1 MTVRFFSKFLAAL
14 AVALAANYA
23 SAQSAP
29 DALIK
34 TVAEDVRALI
44 KQDKDLQAGDINKI
58 NALIEEKVFPNLN
71 FAKTTRLA
79 VGKSWTQASPE
90 QREAL
95 IKEFRSLLVRTYAT
109 SLRQF
114 RDQQI
119 EYKPLSIGPSDTDVL
134 VRTNVIQSG
143 QQPVG
148 VDYRVEKGADGWKV
162 YDIIVDGVSLVTTY
176 RGEFN
181 ERVRQGGI
189 DGLIKALADKNKAG
203 RG

>member
-1 MTVRFFSKFLAAL
+1 MLLKRFSQYICVLAFLFAGYAA
-14 AVALAANYA
+14 
-23 SAQSAP
+23 AQSAP
-29 DALIK
+29 DAMIK
-34 TVAEDVRALI
+34 TVAEDVRAII
-44 KQDKDLQAGDINKI
+44 KQDKDLQAGDANKI
-58 NALIEEKVFPNLN
+58 YALIEEKVFPNLN

-119 EYKPLSIGPSDTDVL
+119 EYKPLALQPTDTDVL
-134 VRTNVIQSG
+134 VRTNVIQNG

-162 YDIIVDGVSLVTTY
+162 YDIVVDGVSLVTTY
-176 RGEFN
+176 RGEFS
-181 ERVRQGGI
+181 ERVRQSGI
-189 DGLIKALADKNKAG
+189 DGLIKALADKNRAG

>member
-1 MTVRFFSKFLAAL
+1 MLLKRFPQVIAAL
-14 AVALAANYA
+14 ALLFAGYA
-23 SAQSAP
+23 SAQSTP
-29 DALIK
+29 DVMIK
-34 TVAEDVRALI
+34 TVAEDVRGII
-44 KQDKDLQAGDINKI
+44 KQDKDLQAGDANKI
-58 NALIEEKVFPNLN
+58 YALVEEKVFPNLN

-119 EYKPLSIGPSDTDVL
+119 EYKPLSLTPTDTDVV
-134 VRTNVIQSG
+134 VRTNVIQPG

-162 YDIIVDGVSLVTTY
+162 YDIVVDGVSLVTTY
-176 RGEFN
+176 RGEFT
-181 ERVRQGGI
+181 ERVRQSGI
-189 DGLIKALADKNKAG
+189 DGLIKALADKNRAG

>member
-1 MTVRFFSKFLAAL
+1 MMLQRFNRFI
-14 AVALAANYA
+14 ALAAMLFA
-23 SAQSAP
+23 THALAQATP
-29 DALIK
+29 DALVK
-34 TVAEDVRALI
+34 TVAEDVRAII
-44 KQDKDLQAGDINKI
+44 KQENISSGDAGKI

-71 FAKTTRLA
+71 FTKTTRLA

-95 IKEFRSLLVRTYAT
+95 VKEFRSLLVRTYAT
-109 SLRQF
+109 SLAQF

-119 EYKPLSIGPSDTDVL
+119 DYKPLQLKPTDTDVL

-143 QQPVG
+143 QQSIG
-148 VDYRVEKGADGWKV
+148 VDYRMEKAADGWKV

-189 DGLIKALADKNKAG
+189 DGLIKALADKNKSGG
-203 RG
+203 RT

>member
-1 MTVRFFSKFLAAL
+1 MFSKRLQFFLAAL
-14 AVALAANYA
+14 ALLAASYA
-23 SAQSAP
+23 QAQTAP
-29 DALIK
+29 DAMIK

-44 KQDKDLQAGDINKI
+44 KQDKDLQAGDANKI
-58 NALIEEKVFPNLN
+58 YALIEEKVFPNLN

-119 EYKPLSIGPSDTDVL
+119 DYKPLPLSPTDTDVL
-134 VRTNVIQSG
+134 VRTNVIQDG
-143 QQPVG
+143 QQPAG

-162 YDIIVDGVSLVTTY
+162 YDIVVDGVSLVTTY
-176 RGEFN
+176 RGEFA
-181 ERVRQGGI
+181 ERVRQSGI
-189 DGLIKALADKNKAG
+189 DGLIKALSEKNRAG

>member
-1 MTVRFFSKFLAAL
+1 MIFKRFPKFIAAL
-14 AVALAANYA
+14 ALMFAAGYA
-23 SAQSAP
+23 AAQATP
-29 DALIK
+29 DAMIK
-34 TVAEDVRALI
+34 TVAEDVRAII
-44 KQDKDLQAGDINKI
+44 KQDKDLQAGDANKI
-58 NALIEEKVFPNLN
+58 YALIEEKVFPSLN

-90 QREAL
+90 QRDAL
-95 IKEFRSLLVRTYAT
+95 VKEFRSLLVRTYAT

-119 EYKPLSIGPSDTDVL
+119 EYKPLTLAAADTDVL
-134 VRTNVIQSG
+134 VRTNVIQGG

-162 YDIIVDGVSLVTTY
+162 YDIIIDGVSLVTTY
-176 RGEFN
+176 RGEFT

-189 DGLIKALADKNKAG
+189 DGLIKALSEKNRAG

>member
-1 MTVRFFSKFLAAL
+1 MVLKRFPQVIAAL
-14 AVALAANYA
+14 ALLFAGYAA
-23 SAQSAP
+23 AQSTP
-29 DALIK
+29 DVMIK
-34 TVAEDVRALI
+34 TVAEDVRGII
-44 KQDKDLQAGDINKI
+44 KQDKDLQAGDANKI
-58 NALIEEKVFPNLN
+58 YALVEEKVFPNLN

-119 EYKPLSIGPSDTDVL
+119 EYKPLSLTPTDTDVV
-134 VRTNVIQSG
+134 VRTNVIQPG

-162 YDIIVDGVSLVTTY
+162 YDIVVDGVSLVTTY
-176 RGEFN
+176 RGEFT
-181 ERVRQGGI
+181 ERVRQSGI
-189 DGLIKALADKNKAG
+189 DGLIKALADKNRAG